1 MNTQDKKLLLTVI
14 NEERE
19 RIETLIQGI
28 IDKSDNISNAVLKAM
43 KWTANA
49 VLNDLEKRI
58 KEL

>member
-1 MNTQDKKLLLTVI
+1 MKTQDKKLVLSVI